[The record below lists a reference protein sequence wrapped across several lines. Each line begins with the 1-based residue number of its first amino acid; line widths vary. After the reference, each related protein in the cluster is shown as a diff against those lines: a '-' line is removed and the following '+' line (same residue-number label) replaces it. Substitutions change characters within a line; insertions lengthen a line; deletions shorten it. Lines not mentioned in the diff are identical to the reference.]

1 MGSTNSFADV
11 VLDWE
16 DVLVACRNNAE
27 VMRSAEPLRLELE
40 RILGTARDAKGRKE
54 AAIALKQ
61 QLTQEL
67 KQVLKDGREVARRLR
82 GAAKAQLGTKNEA
95 LVEFKARP
103 IRDRKGRRK
112 KTPET
117 PPPAAG
123 TPAEASTPKAE

>member
-1 MGSTNSFADV
+1 MASTNSFADV

-27 VMRSAEPLRLELE
+27 VLRSAEPLRLELE

-67 KQVLKDGREVARRLR
+67 KQIFKDGREVARRLR

-112 KTPET
+112 KAQ
-117 PPPAAG
+117 PPSAG
-123 TPAEASTPKAE
+123 TPAGPSTPKAE

>member
-112 KTPET
+112 LTPVT
-117 PPPAAG
+117 PAPAAG
-123 TPAEASTPKAE
+123 TPAGAAEPKAE